1 MENNKHELFGKIII
15 ITGGSDGLGLETAK
29 LLSKQNTVIILGRNE
44 EKLKTAN
51 LEYYICDVTKPAQA
65 EEVMSKIYEKYGK
78 IDCLINNAGTWIVGK
93 LEDNSFG
100 KISEVIDINV
110 KGVINMTKIV
120 VPYMK
125 KEGKGLIINVDSTA
139 GVNWKSDY
147 SVYTSSK
154 WAITG
159 FTKAMQSEL
168 LPQRIRIEGFYPGT
182 IRTNLFAK
190 NGLPDKDLTNA
201 LKIST
206 VAKAIKFMVDQDDDV
221 VITDLGIKHIYN

>member
-1 MENNKHELFGKIII
+1 MNKVII
-15 ITGGSDGLGLETAK
+15 ITGGSEGLGLETAK
-29 LLSKQNTVIILGRNE
+29 LLAKENTVIILGRNE
-44 EKLKTAN
+44 EKLKAQD
-51 LEYYICDVTKPAQA
+51 LEYYVCDVTKPEQT
-65 EEVMSKIYEKYGK
+65 ENVISKIYDKYGK

-93 LEDNSFG
+93 LEDNSFD

-110 KGVINMTKIV
+110 KGVINMTKVI

-125 KEGKGLIINVDSTA
+125 KQGNGLIINVDSTA
-139 GVNWKSDY
+139 GINWKADY

-168 LPQRIRIEGFYPGT
+168 LPQGIRVEGFYPGT
-182 IRTNLFAK
+182 IKTSLFAK

-206 VAKAIKFMVDQDDDV
+206 AAKAIVFMVEQDDDV
-221 VITDLGIKHIYN
+221 VITELGIKHINN

>member
-1 MENNKHELFGKIII
+1 MNSLLGKIIVI
-15 ITGGSDGLGLETAK
+15 SGGSDGLGLETAK
-29 LLSKQNTVIILGRNE
+29 LLSTENTVIVLGRNE
-44 EKLKTAN
+44 ERLKATN
-51 LEYYICDVTKPAQA
+51 LDYYICDVTKPKQA
-65 EEVMSKIYEKYGK
+65 EEVIGKIFDKYGQ
-78 IDCLINNAGTWIVGK
+78 IDCFINNAGTWVVGK
-93 LEDNSFG
+93 LEDNSFD

-110 KGVINMTKIV
+110 KGVINMTKII

-125 KEGKGLIINVDSTA
+125 RQGNGLIINVDSTA
-139 GVNWKSDY
+139 GVNWKADY

-168 LPQRIRIEGFYPGT
+168 LSQGIRVEGFYPGT

-206 VAKAIKFMVDQDDDV
+206 AAKAIKFMIDQDDDV
-221 VITDLGIKHIYN
+221 VIMDLGMKHIYN

>member
-1 MENNKHELFGKIII
+1 MKENRKVIV

-29 LLSKQNTVIILGRNE
+29 ILSKENTVIILGRNE
-44 EKLKTAN
+44 DRLKKAN
-51 LEYYICDVTKPAQA
+51 LDYYICDVTKPVQG
-65 EEVMSKIYEKYGK
+65 EEVIQKICDKYGK
-78 IDCLINNAGTWIVGK
+78 INCFINNAGTWIVGK
-93 LEDNSFG
+93 LEENSFD

-125 KEGKGLIINVDSTA
+125 KQGNGLIINVDSTA
-139 GVNWKSDY
+139 GVNWKSEY
-147 SVYTSSK
+147 SVYTASK

-168 LPQRIRIEGFYPGT
+168 LPQGIRVEGYYPGT
-182 IRTNLFAK
+182 IQTSLFAK
-190 NGLPDKDLTNA
+190 NGLQDKDLTNA
-201 LKIST
+201 LKINT
-206 VAKAIKFMVDQDDDV
+206 AAKAIKFMVDQDDDV

>member
-1 MENNKHELFGKIII
+1 MENTLKNSLGKIIV

-29 LLSKQNTVIILGRNE
+29 ILSEENTVIVLGRNE
-44 EKLKTAN
+44 ERLKATKLD
-51 LEYYICDVTKPAQA
+51 YYVCDVTKPIQA
-65 EEVMSKIYEKYGK
+65 EEIIAKIYSKYGR
-78 IDCLINNAGTWIVGK
+78 IDCFINNAGTWIVGK
-93 LEDNSFG
+93 LEDNSFD

-125 KEGKGLIINVDSTA
+125 KQGNGLIINVDSTA
-139 GVNWKSDY
+139 GINWKSEY

-168 LPQRIRIEGFYPGT
+168 LPQGIRVEGYYPGT
-182 IRTNLFAK
+182 IKTKLFAK

-201 LKIST
+201 LEVNT
-206 VAKAIKFMVDQDDDV
+206 AAKAIKFMVDQDDNV
-221 VITDLGIKHIYN
+221 VIMDLGIKHIYN

>member
-1 MENNKHELFGKIII
+1 MLNNKIIV

-29 LLSKQNTVIILGRNE
+29 ILSKENTVIILGRNE
-44 EKLKTAN
+44 DKLKSAN
-51 LEYYICDVTKPAQA
+51 LDYCVCDVTKPELS
-65 EEVMSKIYEKYGK
+65 EEVINKIYDKYGK
-78 IDCLINNAGTWIVGK
+78 IDCLINNAGTWIVGQ
-93 LEDNSFG
+93 LEENSFD

-110 KGVINMTKIV
+110 KGVINMTKII

-125 KEGKGLIINVDSTA
+125 KQGAGLIINIDSTA
-139 GVNWKSDY
+139 GVNWKADY
-147 SVYTSSK
+147 SVYTASK

-168 LPQRIRIEGFYPGT
+168 LPQGIRVEGFYPGT
-182 IRTNLFAK
+182 IQTRLFAK

-201 LKIST
+201 LKINT
-206 VAKAIKFMVDQDDDV
+206 AAKAIKFMVDQDDDI

>member
-1 MENNKHELFGKIII
+1 MNKVIV

-29 LLSKQNTVIILGRNE
+29 LLSKENTVIVLGRNE
-44 EKLKTAN
+44 EKLKATN
-51 LEYYICDVTKPAQA
+51 FEYYVCDVTKHNQA
-65 EEVMSKIYEKYGK
+65 EIVIAKIYDKYK
-78 IDCLINNAGTWIVGK
+78 RIDCLINNAGTWIVGK
-93 LEDNSFG
+93 LEDNSFD

-110 KGVINMTKIV
+110 KGVINMTKII

-125 KEGKGLIINVDSTA
+125 KQGNGLIINVDSTA
-139 GVNWKSDY
+139 GVNWKADY

-168 LPQRIRIEGFYPGT
+168 LPQGIRMEGFYPGT
-182 IRTNLFAK
+182 IQTSLFAK

-201 LKIST
+201 LKINT
-206 VAKAIKFMVDQDDDV
+206 AAKAIVFMIEQDDDV
-221 VITDLGIKHIYN
+221 VITELGIKHIYN

>member
-1 MENNKHELFGKIII
+1 MDKVIV
-15 ITGGSDGLGLETAK
+15 ITGGSEGLGLETAK
-29 LLSKQNTVIILGRNE
+29 LLSQENTAIILGRNE
-44 EKLKTAN
+44 DTLKKVG
-51 LEYYICDVTKPAQA
+51 LDYFVCDVTNPEQA
-65 EEVMSKIYEKYGK
+65 EEVMAKIYTKYGK

-93 LEDNSFG
+93 LEDNSFD

-125 KEGKGLIINVDSTA
+125 KQGNGLIINVDSTA
-139 GVNWKSDY
+139 GVNWKTDY
-147 SVYTSSK
+147 SVYTCSK

-168 LPQRIRIEGFYPGT
+168 LPQGIRMEGFYPGT
-182 IRTNLFAK
+182 IQTGLFAK

-201 LKIST
+201 LKVST
-206 VAKAIKFMVDQDDDV
+206 AAKAIQFMVDQDDDV
-221 VITDLGIKHIYN
+221 VIMDLGIKHIFN

>member
-1 MENNKHELFGKIII
+1 MNKIIV
-15 ITGGSDGLGLETAK
+15 ITGGSEGLGLETAK
-29 LLSKQNTVIILGRNE
+29 LLAKENTVIILGRNE
-44 EKLKTAN
+44 ETLKAAN
-51 LEYYICDVTKPAQA
+51 LDYFICDVTKPEQA
-65 EEVMSKIYEKYGK
+65 EEVVAKIYNKYGK

-93 LEDNSFG
+93 LEDNDFN

-120 VPYMK
+120 VPYIK
-125 KEGKGLIINVDSTA
+125 RQGNGLIINVDSTV
-139 GVNWKSDY
+139 GVNWKADY
-147 SVYTSSK
+147 SVYTASK

-168 LPQRIRIEGFYPGT
+168 LPQGIRVEGFYPGT
-182 IRTNLFAK
+182 IQTGLFAK

-206 VAKAIKFMVDQDDDV
+206 AAKAIKFMVDQDEEV
-221 VITDLGIKHIYN
+221 VIIDLGIKHIYN

>member
-1 MENNKHELFGKIII
+1 MNKIIV

-29 LLSKQNTVIILGRNE
+29 LLSKDNTVIILGRNE
-44 EKLKTAN
+44 EKLKETN
-51 LEYYICDVTKPAQA
+51 LEYYVCDVTKPEQA
-65 EEVMSKIYEKYGK
+65 ESIIDKIYDKYGK

-93 LEDNSFG
+93 LEDNSFD

-110 KGVINMTKIV
+110 KGVINMTKIIL
-120 VPYMK
+120 PYMK
-125 KEGKGLIINVDSTA
+125 KQGNGLIINVDSTA
-139 GVNWKSDY
+139 GVNWKADY

-168 LPQRIRIEGFYPGT
+168 LPQGIRVEGFYPGT
-182 IRTNLFAK
+182 IKTSLFAK

-206 VAKAIKFMVDQDDDV
+206 AAKAIVFMVEQDDDI
-221 VITDLGIKHIYN
+221 VITELGIKHIYN

>member
-1 MENNKHELFGKIII
+1 MENNLLGKVIV
-15 ITGGSDGLGLETAK
+15 ITGGSDGLGRESAK
-29 LLSKQNTVIILGRNE
+29 LLSKENTVIILGRD
-44 EKLKTAN
+44 KDR
-51 LEYYICDVTKPAQA
+51 LETSDFDNYICDVTKPKEA
-65 EEVMSKIYEKYGK
+65 EEVISKIYSKYGR
-78 IDCLINNAGTWIVGK
+78 IDCFINNAGTLIVGK
-93 LEDNSFG
+93 LEDNSFD
-100 KISEVIDINV
+100 KISEVIDVNV

-125 KEGKGLIINVDSTA
+125 KQGNGLIINVDSTA
-139 GVNWKSDY
+139 GVNWKENY

-168 LPQRIRIEGFYPGT
+168 LKQGIRVEGFYPGT
-182 IRTNLFAK
+182 IRTKLFEK

-206 VAKAIKFMVDQDDDV
+206 AAKAIKFMIDQDDDV
-221 VITDLGIKHIYN
+221 VITDLGIKHMYN

>member
-1 MENNKHELFGKIII
+1 MENNEENLLSKIII

-29 LLSKQNTVIILGRNE
+29 LLSKQHKVIILGRDE
-44 EKLKTAN
+44 EKLKKAN
-51 LEYYICDVTKPAQA
+51 LDYYICDVTNPKQI
-65 EEVMSKIYEKYGK
+65 EEVIEIIYKKYEK

-93 LEDNSFG
+93 LEDNSFN

-110 KGVINMTKIV
+110 KGVINMTKVI

-125 KEGKGLIINVDSTA
+125 KQGNGLIINVDSTA
-139 GVNWKSDY
+139 GVNWKTDY

-168 LPQRIRIEGFYPGT
+168 LPQGIRMEGFYPGT
-182 IRTNLFAK
+182 IKTKLFAK

-201 LKIST
+201 LRINT
-206 VAKAIKFMVDQDDDV
+206 AAKAIKFMIDQDDDV

>member
-1 MENNKHELFGKIII
+1 MNKVIV
-15 ITGGSDGLGLETAK
+15 ITGGSEGLGLETAK
-29 LLSKQNTVIILGRNE
+29 LLSKDNKVIVLGRNE
-44 EKLKTAN
+44 DKLKEAK
-51 LEYYICDVTKPAQA
+51 LDYFVCDVTKPEQA
-65 EEVMSKIYEKYGK
+65 EEVIAKIYQQYKK

-93 LEDNSFG
+93 LEENSFN

-110 KGVINMTKIV
+110 KGVINMTKII

-125 KEGKGLIINVDSTA
+125 KQGNGLIINVDSTA
-139 GVNWKSDY
+139 GVNWKTDY

-168 LPQRIRIEGFYPGT
+168 LPQGIRMEGFYPGT
-182 IRTNLFAK
+182 IQTGLFAK

-206 VAKAIKFMVDQDDDV
+206 AAKAIKFMVEQDDDV
-221 VITDLGIKHIYN
+221 VITELGIKHIYN

>member
-1 MENNKHELFGKIII
+1 MEKNKNSLLGKIIV

-29 LLSKQNTVIILGRNE
+29 LLAKENTVIVLGRNE
-44 EKLKTAN
+44 ERLRTVN
-51 LEYYICDVTKPAQA
+51 LDYYICDVTKPKQA
-65 EEVMSKIYEKYGK
+65 EDVIAQIYDKYGK
-78 IDCLINNAGTWIVGK
+78 IDCLINNAGTWIVGR
-93 LEDNSFG
+93 LEDNSFD

-125 KEGKGLIINVDSTA
+125 KQGKGLIINVDSTA

-168 LPQRIRIEGFYPGT
+168 LPQGIRIEGFYPGT
-182 IRTNLFAK
+182 IRTKLFAK

-201 LKIST
+201 LKIT
-206 VAKAIKFMVDQDDDV
+206 TAAKAIEFMVNQDDNV
-221 VITDLGIKHIYN
+221 VITELGIKHIYN